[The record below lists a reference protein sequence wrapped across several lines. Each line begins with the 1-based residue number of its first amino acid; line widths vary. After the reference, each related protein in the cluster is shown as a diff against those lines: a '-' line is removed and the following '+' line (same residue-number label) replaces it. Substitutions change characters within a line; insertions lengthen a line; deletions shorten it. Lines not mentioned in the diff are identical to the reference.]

1 MKHFRVL
8 LQASDGVR
16 HSHVAVRKTVVLNLD
31 ISITAVFPLDATRII
46 SSIVVWKGFST
57 KAVHKAPI

>member
-16 HSHVAVRKTVVLNLD
+16 HSHVVRKTVVLNLD